1 MFRQEDETEQVHEV
15 RDFRRIAKFSA
26 IFVTILFFMYF
37 LWFNDSS
44 NNERSQNVIKV
55 KTNVDES
62 TIYYHNKTYVHP
74 SFSLPQISLKLLD
87 ETNIFI
93 ESSSL
98 YNVGTDYV
106 LSWMYKEDF
115 RIHFRPYNKKYGLLS
130 ISVCKSMPKKG
141 EGEGNYTYFGLIRAH
156 RSVCETN
163 TCNSWT
169 CQKDYDYFNKAYDVK
184 YCILVV
190 KSNRLNDI
198 LHFTHD
204 FLKENKVPHTELN
217 VGMFCGNPLIARSA
231 NDDKDVYF
239 VNFNTSS
246 QNNLS
251 PFFIC
256 KFSTLIMDVNE
267 CFNTEIVSTNLNLP
281 LMLIHDPTTDVIMTA
296 NYNPENKNLNLL
308 TFNSNRLSFK
318 AAFRSIPAPSGKER
332 GKIEV
337 CRMDNKPWEE
347 LKGEGDSAPYE
358 VLGVYDTGT
367 SKEKY
372 HNLYI

>member
-1 MFRQEDETEQVHEV
+1 MLGPEEQNDQVNDRHGI
-15 RDFRRIAKFSA
+15 RTIANFCL
-26 IFVTILFFMYF
+26 VF
-37 LWFNDSS
+37 LMIISFLYLLSFNDSS
-44 NNERSQNVIKV
+44 NIDRSQNVIKI

-87 ETNIFI
+87 EPNIFI

-106 LSWMYKEDF
+106 LSWAYKEDF
-115 RIHFRPYNKKYGLLS
+115 RIHFRPYNKMYGLIS
-130 ISVCKSMPKKG
+130 ISVCKSTQKDPV
-141 EGEGNYTYFGLIRAH
+141 EGGNFTYFGLIRAH
-156 RSVCETN
+156 RSICEAYSS
-163 TCNSWT
+163 NSWT
-169 CQKDYDYFNKAYDVK
+169 CQKDYDYFNKAFDVK

-239 VNFNTSS
+239 VNFNLNSHD
-246 QNNLS
+246 NLS

-256 KFSTLIMDVNE
+256 KFSTVIMDVNE
-267 CFNTEIVSTNLNLP
+267 CFNTEIVSTKLNLP
-281 LMLIHDPTTDVIMTA
+281 LMMIHDPTTDVIMTA
-296 NYNPENKNLNLL
+296 NYNPDNKNLNLL

-318 AAFRSIPAPSGKER
+318 AAFRSIPAPSGKNSK
-332 GKIEV
+332 GKV
-337 CRMDNKPWEE
+337 FFA
-347 LKGEGDSAPYE
+347 GDSAPYE

>member
-1 MFRQEDETEQVHEV
+1 MLGHDEGTEQVNERNDV
-15 RDFRRIAKFSA
+15 RRVANFA
-26 IFVTILFFMYF
+26 LFFVMIISFLYF
-37 LWFNDSS
+37 ISFNESS
-44 NNERSQNVIKV
+44 SIDRSQNVIKI

-62 TIYYHNKTYVHP
+62 TIYYHNKIYVHP

-93 ESSSL
+93 ESSNL
-98 YNVGTDYV
+98 YNLGTDYV

-115 RIHFRPYNKKYGLLS
+115 RIHFRPYNKKYGLIS
-130 ISVCKSMPKKG
+130 ISVCKSMPNDSG
-141 EGEGNYTYFGLIRAH
+141 EGGNFTYFGLIRAH
-156 RSVCETN
+156 RSVCESN
-163 TCNSWT
+163 SSNSWT

-190 KSNRLNDI
+190 KSNKLNDI

-217 VGMFCGNPLIARSA
+217 IGMFCGNPLIGRSA
-231 NDDKDVYF
+231 NDDNDVYF

-246 QNNLS
+246 HNNLS

-267 CFNTEIVSTNLNLP
+267 CFNTEIVSTKLNLP

-296 NYNPENKNLNLL
+296 NYNPDNKNLNLL

-318 AAFRSIPAPSGKER
+318 AAFRSIPAPSGWIINLGLNSK
-332 GKIEV
+332 GKV
-337 CRMDNKPWEE
+337 FFA
-347 LKGEGDSAPYE
+347 GDSAPYE